1 MITTSPPRT
10 IEWALTTTLVGRICL
25 SAIFL
30 FSGVGKVLAPA
41 ATIDAIASAGL
52 PLPSLGYALAIV
64 IELLGG
70 AALLAG
76 YKLRWT
82 AGILAAFTL
91 ATALIFHSA
100 FADPNQLTHFL
111 KNIAITGG
119 FLYVIASGNQGGR

>member
-1 MITTSPPRT
+1 MIITSPPRT
-10 IEWALTTTLVGRICL
+10 IEWANTTAIVGRICL

-30 FSGVGKVLAPA
+30 FSGVGKVVAPA

-52 PLPSLGYALAIV
+52 PLPSLGYALAIA

-70 AALLAG
+70 AALLVG

-91 ATALIFHSA
+91 ATAVIFHSA

-119 FLYVIASGNQGGR
+119 FLYVMASGNQGGR